1 MMEKNKLYKGD
12 CLEVMRN
19 FPDHCVDL
27 IISDPPYGVL
37 NKSNPNAQ
45 WDKEVD
51 LKALWAQYKRVVKPN
66 GAILLFGQ
74 GLFAAKLIMSN
85 PKWFKFDFVWDKVRK
100 SNFLNC
106 KRMPMRQHEQVLVF
120 YKKPPTY
127 NPQMVYTGP
136 HQRNHNRGKGSD
148 EQTNNC
154 FGRFRAAETIISDY
168 KYPGTIVKFS
178 KGHGKEDWMHS
189 TAKPVSL
196 LRWLI
201 RTYSNEGDLILDSF
215 AGSGSTLVAAI
226 DEKRDWVGIELSEK
240 YYEICEKRIK
250 DRLREPTLYFDKED
264 KTEFGDYWGKGKD
277 N

>member
-1 MMEKNKLYKGD
+1 MERNKLYHGD
-12 CLEVMRN
+12 CFDYLPKMA
-19 FPDHCVDL
+19 DKSVDL
-27 IISDPPYGVL
+27 ILTDMPYGVL
-37 NKSNPNAQ
+37 NKDNPNAK

-51 LKALWAQYKRVVKPN
+51 LRALWREYKRIIKEN

-74 GLFAAKLIMSN
+74 GVFAAKLIMSN

-106 KRMPMRQHEQVLVF
+106 KKMPMRQHEQVLVF
-120 YKKPPTY
+120 YKKLPTY
-127 NPQMVYTGP
+127 NPQMVYAGP

-154 FGRFRAAETIISDY
+154 FGKFAAAPTIISDY

-178 KGHGKEDWMHS
+178 KGHSKEDFLHA

-201 RTYSNEGDLILDSF
+201 RTYSNEGDLVLDNF
-215 AGSGSTLVAAI
+215 AGSGSTLIAAI
-226 DEKRDWVGIELSEK
+226 DEKRDWIGMEIDEK
-240 YYEICEKRIK
+240 FCNVANKRIAE
-250 DRLREPTLYFDKED
+250 RLSNPTLF
-264 KTEFGDYWGKGKD
+264 
-277 N
+277 